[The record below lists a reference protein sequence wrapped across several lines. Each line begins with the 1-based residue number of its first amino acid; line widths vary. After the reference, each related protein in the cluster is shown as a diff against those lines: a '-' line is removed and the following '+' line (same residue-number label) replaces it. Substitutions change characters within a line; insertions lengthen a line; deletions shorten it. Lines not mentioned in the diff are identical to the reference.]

1 MKRLITA
8 GATDQTVYVFI
19 QDSASTTG
27 GGKTGLAYNTASLT
41 CYYVRDLAAA
51 AALTLATQT
60 VTGAHSDGGFVE
72 VDATNTPGLYRL
84 DLSDAVCAAGVNN
97 VVVMLKGAS
106 GMVPLPLEIQL
117 GGGQIATL
125 TGHTAQTGDAYARLG
140 APVGASISADIAAA
154 KIDTA
159 ATLTAATLARKILK
173 NRTETNPA
181 TGVMTIYDDD
191 GTTPLYTANLYT
203 DVAGATLY
211 AGTAAV
217 NRRNALS

>member
-8 GATDQTVYVFI
+8 GATSQTVYVLVL
-19 QDSASTTG
+19 DSSSTTG
-27 GGKTGLAYNTASLT
+27 AGLTGLAYNTGSLVA
-41 CYYVRDLAAA
+41 YYVRDLAAA
-51 AALTLATQT
+51 AAITLGTQT
-60 VTGAHSDGGFVE
+60 ATGAWSSGGFVE
-72 VDATNTPGLYRL
+72 VSSANMPGLYRL
-84 DLSDAVCAAGVNN
+84 DLPDAVVAAGVSN
-97 VVVMLKGAS
+97 VVVMLKGAAN
-106 GMVPLPLEIQL
+106 MVPVALEIQL
-117 GGGQIATL
+117 AGGQIGAI
-125 TGHTAQTGDAYARLG
+125 TGNTAQTGDAYARLG